1 MQSRDGGLSD
11 TLGLK
16 FLEGQGSKQ
25 KKIVCLV
32 VALFS
37 ALGKW
42 GKMSLLLDY
51 LFY

>member
-1 MQSRDGGLSD
+1 MQSRDGGLSN
-11 TLGLK
+11 TPGLK
-16 FLEGQGSKQ
+16 FLGGQGQNKQ
-25 KKIVCLV
+25 KIVCLV